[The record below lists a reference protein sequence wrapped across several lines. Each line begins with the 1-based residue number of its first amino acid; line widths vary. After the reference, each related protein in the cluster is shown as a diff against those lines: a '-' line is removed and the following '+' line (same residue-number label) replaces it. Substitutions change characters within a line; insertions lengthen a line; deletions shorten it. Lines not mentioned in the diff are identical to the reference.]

1 MARDGVW
8 WEMRR
13 TRTVVVSS
21 VGDGVSA
28 DTWEAARVVSG
39 TSPVATDGDVDDDW
53 ESEQGD
59 RLSNPG

>member
-1 MARDGVW
+1 
-8 WEMRR
+8 MRR